1 MTAGDEL
8 DVEFCIVNRVQELLE
23 QKALVPLLI
32 KLVGFMQSLR
42 DSFFSEYEISN
53 HNVLVTKTSQG
64 EYDFSLI
71 NQVLPLQY
79 HAEFGAFLSTIYEE
93 DHHEHNER
101 LLVKKVVFLLIAL
114 AVEDGVQD
122 FASIKQMLQ

>member
-1 MTAGDEL
+1 MTAGDEP

-71 NQVLPLQY
+71 NQVLPL
-79 HAEFGAFLSTIYEE
+79 
-93 DHHEHNER
+93 
-101 LLVKKVVFLLIAL
+101 
-114 AVEDGVQD
+114 
-122 FASIKQMLQ
+122 